1 MSTTTATQLPTEK
14 KVLQDEQTGATIWQL
29 TNAPCVNHA
38 PYFLNPAWAGAN
50 HDMLII
56 TSYRAGAPNLYGIQ
70 LPDGTLRQ
78 LTTSGDVSAWSACV
92 SPDGKHVY
100 YAAATQLRA
109 VDTTTLQETVLTNLP
124 PSSWLGNCSISP
136 DGSEILLAAQKD
148 GKNIILAVRTDGGG
162 ERVLFATDQ
171 FVAHAQ
177 WSPDG
182 RTVLFSSDMPRMWL
196 VEADGS
202 NPRPLRAQR
211 REEWIT
217 HEAWLSDDEIIF
229 TYWPHALKAIR
240 RDGSGERDVAA
251 FNCWHPAPRRDG
263 AQIVCDTT
271 LPDGDC
277 NSSIRQPATARRSA
291 TRRLPR
297 KASSGRNR
305 SPTQARPL
313 PTRLT
318 APSGRTPTRRSPP
331 TAARWSTPPTYR
343 DMHRCIWRSF
353 RRRHAKHWLFTHE
366 ASAPPRSRVE

>member
-1 MSTTTATQLPTEK
+1 MSIATQLPTEK
-14 KVLQDEQTGATIWQL
+14 RVLQDKQTGAAIWQL

-56 TSYRAGAPNLYGIQ
+56 TSYRAGVPNLYGIQ
-70 LPDGTLRQ
+70 LPDGTLQQ

-92 SPDGKHVY
+92 SPDGRHVY

-109 VDTTTLQETVLTNLP
+109 VDTTTLQEIVLTNLP

-182 RTVLFSSDMPRMWL
+182 RTVLFSSDLPRMWL

-202 NPRPLRAQR
+202 NPRPLRAQT

-217 HEAWLSDDEIIF
+217 HEAWLSDEEIIF

-271 LPDGDC
+271 LPDVGLQLIDPTTGD
-277 NSSIRQPATARRSA
+277 ARDTLPSASLIARLPVVGTGALCRRDRSR
-291 TRRLPR
+291 RRLRTAVVAPPPVIHPR
-297 KASSGRNR
+297 WPRCGLYLRHFRPRAGLLGIR
-305 SPTQARPL
+305 SVVGTQ
-313 PTRLT
+313 
-318 APSGRTPTRRSPP
+318 
-331 TAARWSTPPTYR
+331 
-343 DMHRCIWRSF
+343 
-353 RRRHAKHWLFTHE
+353 HWLFIHE

>member
-1 MSTTTATQLPTEK
+1 M
-14 KVLQDEQTGATIWQL
+14 
-29 TNAPCVNHA
+29 
-38 PYFLNPAWAGAN
+38 
-50 HDMLII
+50 
-56 TSYRAGAPNLYGIQ
+56 
-70 LPDGTLRQ
+70 
-78 LTTSGDVSAWSACV
+78 
-92 SPDGKHVY
+92 Y

-109 VDTTTLQETVLTNLP
+109 VDTTNLQETVLTNLP

-182 RTVLFSSDMPRMWL
+182 RTVLFSSDLPRMWL

-202 NPRPLRAQR
+202 NPRPLRAQTR
-211 REEWIT
+211 QEWIT

-271 LPDGDC
+271 LPDRGT
-277 NSSIRQPATARRSA
+277 ATHRSDNRRRARRSA
-291 TRRLPR
+291 TRKPLR
-297 KASSGRNR
+297 KASNGRNR
-305 SPTQARPL
+305 SHTQARPL
-313 PTRLT
+313 PTT
-318 APSGRTPTRRSPP
+318 PTDPSGRTPTRRSPP
-331 TAARWSTPPTYR
+331 TAAPWSTPPTYR
-343 DMHRCIWRSF
+343 GMHRSTWHSC
-353 RRRHAKHWLFTHE
+353 RHSPERQGIPMCAAIGCNWLRHTG
-366 ASAPPRSRVE
+366 

>member
-1 MSTTTATQLPTEK
+1 M
-14 KVLQDEQTGATIWQL
+14 
-29 TNAPCVNHA
+29 
-38 PYFLNPAWAGAN
+38 
-50 HDMLII
+50 
-56 TSYRAGAPNLYGIQ
+56 
-70 LPDGTLRQ
+70 
-78 LTTSGDVSAWSACV
+78 
-92 SPDGKHVY
+92 
-100 YAAATQLRA
+100 
-109 VDTTTLQETVLTNLP
+109 LTNLP

-182 RTVLFSSDMPRMWL
+182 RTVLFSSDLPRMWL

-202 NPRPLRAQR
+202 NPRPLRAQTR
-211 REEWIT
+211 QEWIT

-271 LPDGDC
+271 LPDRGTATHRSDD
-277 NSSIRQPATARRSA
+277 PARARRSA
-291 TRRLPR
+291 TRKPLR

-305 SPTQARPL
+305 SHTQARPL
-313 PTRLT
+313 PTTPT

-331 TAARWSTPPTYR
+331 TAAPWSTPPTYQG
-343 DMHRCIWRSF
+343 
-353 RRRHAKHWLFTHE
+353 HAQVYLAFVP
-366 ASAPPRSRVE
+366 S